1 MRSTARAALAGVL
14 AVAMLAIA
22 TPTLA
27 AGASAEPVIV
37 SPRAAPGSP
46 TDIEHSKW
54 RRVGQTYR
62 TNVAWRAPEDLGGFE
77 DVTYE
82 AEVERE
88 GEIILE
94 LEMENAALILR
105 KLVKGQTYTVRVY
118 AVNAD
123 GRSGAAEIVLEVPGR
138 IPPDGGDGYDPGE
151 LAGPR
156 PKINAVT
163 PKYGVAGSFVR
174 ITGQNFDNMRYVRF
188 GSRLAGFFIDS
199 TGTLVVTAPRGVN
212 PEETLSTVNIEVA
225 TSGGVAKA
233 KNAFTYIARS
243 RWSVMKYGGR

>member
-1 MRSTARAALAGVL
+1 MRMRSTARAALAGVL

-27 AGASAEPVIV
+27 AGASAEPGIV
-37 SPRAAPGSP
+37 SPRAVPGEP

-105 KLVKGQTYTVRVY
+105 RLVKGQTYTVRVY
-118 AVNAD
+118 AVNDD
-123 GRSGAAEIVLEVPGR
+123 GRSAPAEIVLRVPGQ
-138 IPPDGGDGYDPGE
+138 IPPDDGGDFDPGE

-156 PKINAVT
+156 PKIIAVT
-163 PKYGVAGSFVR
+163 PKQGSAGSFVR
-174 ITGQNFDNMRYVRF
+174 ITGQNFDNLRFVRF
-188 GSRLAGFFIDS
+188 GTRLAGFYIDS
-199 TGTLVVTAPRGVN
+199 NGALVATAPSG
-212 PEETLSTVNIEVA
+212 SGTVDIEVGTTGGVA
-225 TSGGVAKA
+225 TSK
-233 KNAFTYIARS
+233 KAFTYTARS
-243 RWSVMKYGGR
+243 AMSAMKYGGR